1 MESVVGELRAQCEE
15 ISPVVV
21 EFPPF
26 STGSCYGSCDES
38 PPADV
43 RIVTSGGLCI
53 PTHSNVLAAVSTV
66 LEKILD
72 RSRKHQNSKKI
83 IPILGVPCNAV
94 TAFVQFLYTSRC
106 EEEELEKYG
115 VHLLTLAHAFSIP
128 KLKQRCARELGG
140 RLSVENVVDFVQL
153 ARLCDAPDLYLKC
166 MNLVLR
172 EEKAVQGTEGWKFLQ
187 DNDPY
192 LELEILQF
200 LEETES
206 RQKRWSKTREK
217 QSSYEQLSEALE
229 CLQHIFGHGCTNNV
243 KPHHLAP
250 NGCHKHGEKLSTIE
264 GLHMLIQHFTTCK
277 KKIGGKCC
285 RCKQMWQLLRLHSSI
300 CDQSE
305 LCTVP
310 LCRQFKLRTQLER
323 KGDDGKWKLLV
334 RKIMSAK
341 AMSSLS
347 LPTLNTL
354 EVTVQ

>member
-1 MESVVGELRAQCEE
+1 MESVMEESRAQCEE
-15 ISPVVV
+15 ISSVIV
-21 EFPPF
+21 ESPPF
-26 STGSCYGSCDES
+26 STGSNEDQSS
-38 PPADV
+38 SSSSSADV

-53 PTHSNVLAAVSTV
+53 PVHSNVLAAMSTV

-72 RSRKHQNSKKI
+72 RLRKHQNSKKI
-83 IPILGVPCNAV
+83 IPIHGVPCNAV
-94 TAFVQFLYTSRC
+94 AAFVRFLYTSRC
-106 EEEELEKYG
+106 EDEELEKYG
-115 VHLLTLAHAFSIP
+115 VHLLTLGHVFSTS
-128 KLKQRCARELGG
+128 KLKQRCARELGR
-140 RLSVENVVDFVQL
+140 RLTVESVVDVLQL

-217 QSSYEQLSEALE
+217 QSSYEQLSEAME
-229 CLQHIFGHGCTNNV
+229 SLQDIFAHGCTNV
-243 KPHHLAP
+243 KPHH
-250 NGCHKHGEKLSTIE
+250 GCYKHGEILSTSE
-264 GLHMLIQHFTTCK
+264 GLHMLIQHFATCK
-277 KKIGGKCC
+277 KKVGGKCC

-305 LCTVP
+305 LCSVP

-341 AMSSLS
+341 AMSSLT
-347 LPTLNTL
+347 LPTMNTQQ
-354 EVTVQ
+354 VRVQ